1 MNKTAGLD
9 IDTMVAVMVDAH
21 ERLALAEVARD
32 VAVRRRRSAI
42 INLRDAGWGD
52 RRIAGALG
60 ISPSA
65 VWHILRR
72 ADTR

>member
-1 MNKTAGLD
+1 MNKTAELD
-9 IDTMVAVMVDAH
+9 TDELAALAVDAH
-21 ERLALAEVARD
+21 ERLTLAEVARD
-32 VAVRRRRSAI
+32 VAVRHRRSAI
-42 INLRDAGWGD
+42 IDLRNAGWGD